1 MSRSVPLPL
10 STLLVV
16 ALALLLISTACGG
29 GSNTPIV
36 TVPPPASYA
45 ISAAALSASS
55 VSAGSPPF
63 PTSAITVTS
72 ANGYTGTVTLSCSV
86 TDASNPAPTC
96 AISPN
101 SVSVSSTLSANPTL
115 TLTTTATNPS
125 GTYAISVTGKDANGA
140 APSNGA
146 QSLALTIKFQHIV
159 IIVQEN
165 RTPDNMFQDPI
176 LIAEQADISAS
187 AQASTGAVTLQ
198 PMALGIDY
206 DISHENKAWATMCH
220 YNATTGTCAMDQADL
235 ISPVTCSKGATN
247 CPPTSPPPE
256 FYYVQQS
263 DVQPYWDMAE
273 QYTFGDR
280 MFQTNEGPSFPAHQ
294 FLISGTSAPCYPESS
309 TCPASSTSLFVG
321 ENPLGVATSSADTGC
336 TSPAAEYVAL
346 IDASGNEASNTPIYP
361 CFEHPTLTDEL
372 KTAGVTWR
380 YYAPLAGSIWTA
392 PNAIQHMC
400 APPQSAACTAPDW
413 ANVSLNTQNNMA
425 PVLTDIAAGQLQQV
439 SWVIP
444 TGTASDHAGDTTT
457 TEGPSWVASVVN
469 AIGASSYWSNTAII
483 ILWDDWGGWYDHVP
497 PPKIINDGSWGS
509 GYVYGF
515 RVPLIVVSPLAKPA
529 YISKNTH
536 DFGSILNFIE
546 QTFNL
551 PQLGFADSNTTDNLS
566 DCFDFTQ
573 TPITF
578 KPINAPLKADFFIH
592 DKRPP
597 TPPDND

>member
-1 MSRSVPLPL
+1 
-10 STLLVV
+10 
-16 ALALLLISTACGG
+16 
-29 GSNTPIV
+29 
-36 TVPPPASYA
+36 
-45 ISAAALSASS
+45 
-55 VSAGSPPF
+55 
-63 PTSAITVTS
+63 
-72 ANGYTGTVTLSCSV
+72 
-86 TDASNPAPTC
+86 
-96 AISPN
+96 
-101 SVSVSSTLSANPTL
+101 
-115 TLTTTATNPS
+115 
-125 GTYAISVTGKDANGA
+125 
-140 APSNGA
+140 
-146 QSLALTIKFQHIV
+146 
-159 IIVQEN
+159 
-165 RTPDNMFQDPI
+165 
-176 LIAEQADISAS
+176 
-187 AQASTGAVTLQ
+187 
-198 PMALGIDY
+198 MALGIDY

-294 FLISGTSAPCYPESS
+294 FLIAGTSEPEVNS
-309 TCPASSTSLFVG
+309 PLFVA
-321 ENPLGVATSSADTGC
+321 ENPLGIANSSADTGC
-336 TSPAAEYVAL
+336 ISQNLALETVAV
-346 IDASGNEASNTPIYP
+346 IDQFGIESSTIEP
-361 CFEHPTLTDEL
+361 CFDHPSLTDNL
-372 KTAGVTWR
+372 NAAGITWR

-400 APPQSAACTAPDW
+400 VPVTQGDGTVQCTGSDW
-413 ANVSLNTQNNMA
+413 VNNVSLQTQQNPA
-425 PVLTDIAAGQLQQV
+425 PVLTEIAAGQLRQV

-444 TGTASDHAGDTTT
+444 NGPNSDHAGETTT
-457 TEGPSWVASVVN
+457 TGGPSWVASIVN
-469 AIGASSYWSNTAII
+469 AIGSSSYWSNTAIV

-497 PPKIINDGSWGS
+497 PPKIINDGTSWGS

-529 YISKNTH
+529 YISKDTH

-551 PQLGFADSNTTDNLS
+551 QQLGFADSNTTDNLS
-566 DCFDFTQ
+566 DCFNFSQ

-578 KPINAPLKADFFIH
+578 KTINAPLKADFFIH